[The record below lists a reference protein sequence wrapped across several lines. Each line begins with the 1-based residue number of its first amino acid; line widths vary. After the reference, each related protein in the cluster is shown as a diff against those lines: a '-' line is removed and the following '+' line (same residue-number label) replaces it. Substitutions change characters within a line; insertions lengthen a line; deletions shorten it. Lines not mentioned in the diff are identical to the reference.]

1 MIIANT
7 LFIINSL
14 VRVTCGGLI
23 ANHSRFVT
31 ETLLP
36 IYEEL
41 VSDLIKN
48 FSDFIIDGISP
59 FPDGILNIGEK
70 FDAIV
75 REKEGCFTIK
85 RA

>member
-1 MIIANT
+1 MRAFFPLGTDCCSAGKLLIIANT

-48 FSDFIIDGISP
+48 FCDFIIDGIRLSRME
-59 FPDGILNIGEK
+59 F
-70 FDAIV
+70 
-75 REKEGCFTIK
+75 
-85 RA
+85 